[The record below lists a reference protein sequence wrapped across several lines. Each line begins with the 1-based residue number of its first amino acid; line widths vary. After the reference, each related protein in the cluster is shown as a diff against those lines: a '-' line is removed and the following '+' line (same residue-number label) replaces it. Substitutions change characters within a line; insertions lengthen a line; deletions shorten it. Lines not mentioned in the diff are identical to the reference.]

1 MNHATPFTSQMFW
14 RYARYEITRSSDKKN
29 YAWSFDINER
39 FINIKILIII
49 IILNFKF

>member
-1 MNHATPFTSQMFW
+1 MNHATPFTSQMLW

-39 FINIKILIII
+39 FINIKII
-49 IILNFKF
+49 